1 MKPLP
6 PANVLS
12 RDAAKLL
19 QQAAQTPIT
28 RADPLARVKAIEKA
42 IERVKREYPQFF
54 QTKEL

>member
-1 MKPLP
+1 MTPTLSTVLP
-6 PANVLS
+6 PAARV
-12 RDAAKLL
+12 KL